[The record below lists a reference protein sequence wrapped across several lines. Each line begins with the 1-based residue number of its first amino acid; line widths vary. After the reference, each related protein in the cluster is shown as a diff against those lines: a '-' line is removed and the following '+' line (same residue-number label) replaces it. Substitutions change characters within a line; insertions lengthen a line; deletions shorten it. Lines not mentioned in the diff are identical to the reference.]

1 MDFAGMRCKKGLL
14 IFCGLLLLAAAAFA
28 LLLGGLALSLLL
40 FGLALLALAL
50 ARFASGT
57 ALTSL
62 GGHGENWFLQR
73 AGVLST
79 ERKIKYL
86 KTKVLRPA
94 NHFKTAI
101 ESCFRC
107 QM

>member
-1 MDFAGMRCKKGLL
+1 MKGFLRSLL

-40 FGLALLALAL
+40 LRLALLALAL

-86 KTKVLRPA
+86 KTKVLRTSQP
-94 NHFKTAI
+94 F
-101 ESCFRC
+101 
-107 QM
+107 

>member
-1 MDFAGMRCKKGLL
+1 MKGFLRSLL
-14 IFCGLLLLAAAAFA
+14 IFRGLLLLAAAAFA

-40 FGLALLALAL
+40 LLRLTLLALAL

-86 KTKVLRPA
+86 KTRVLRTSQP
-94 NHFKTAI
+94 F
-101 ESCFRC
+101 
-107 QM
+107 

>member
-28 LLLGGLALSLLL
+28 LLLGGLALSLLLL

-86 KTKVLRPA
+86 KTRVLRTSQP
-94 NHFKTAI
+94 F
-101 ESCFRC
+101 
-107 QM
+107 

>member
-1 MDFAGMRCKKGLL
+1 MLICGAKLL

-40 FGLALLALAL
+40 LRLALLALAL

-62 GGHGENWFLQR
+62 WGDGENLFLQLVQTSV
-73 AGVLST
+73 VLS
-79 ERKIKYL
+79 L
-86 KTKVLRPA
+86 KML
-94 NHFKTAI
+94 
-101 ESCFRC
+101 
-107 QM
+107 